1 MTLYFFD
8 FRNGDLITTDTE
20 GTECEDDQSARDE
33 AVQALAEL
41 ARDHLPRSGER
52 ADIAFIVRRAD
63 GRPMAAAQ
71 VAFEVRWHGSDAD
84 SSLAGSSG
92 PS

>member
-20 GTECEDDQSARDE
+20 GTEFEDDQSARDE
-33 AVQALAEL
+33 AVEALAEL

-71 VAFEVRWHGSDAD
+71 VAFEVRWHRHDGGLGVSEA
-84 SSLAGSSG
+84 S
-92 PS
+92 